1 MLRFSEFLKEYANI
15 PVLPPHLQ
23 QHPNIQG
30 GTLLG
35 IAVEPHEQDD
45 YQATIAAHADDPNT
59 PEVETLDGPVTW
71 QTANMAGSNAQK
83 KALNQMRAQAGL

>member
-1 MLRFSEFLKEYANI
+1 MLKFSEFLKEYTQ
-15 PVLPPHLQ
+15 VSSLPPHLQ

-35 IAVEPHEQDD
+35 LAVEPEEQDE
-45 YQATIAAHADDPNT
+45 YRATLQAHADDPNT

-71 QTANMAGSNAQK
+71 HTANMAGSNAQK

>member
-1 MLRFSEFLKEYANI
+1 MLKFSEFLKEYKQVSSI
-15 PVLPPHLQ
+15 PPHLQ

-30 GTLLG
+30 STLLG
-35 IAVEPHEQDD
+35 LAVEPEEQED
-45 YQATIAAHADDPNT
+45 YQAVIQANADDPNT

-71 QTANMAGSNAQK
+71 HTANMAGSNAQK